1 MNDNT
6 PVDRDSVRAAELAH
20 REAMEFVDAAFLA
33 RRSGDLH
40 EEREYNRQALEK
52 ERQAANAIHD
62 CYDLEP
68 SRSVLYRSAAAL
80 AFCCDELE
88 EAKRLVACG
97 LAGQAVPIEI
107 EQELQDLGQ
116 DIERKLRN
124 VPSEIEQILQDHK
137 QDHKQDRERA
147 LHEADV
153 PRDSPIQVLVDPE
166 VPIQPPTGTVGP
178 QPAHPR
184 QELPTGLK
192 QSFQTCKPDRG
203 G

>member
-33 RRSGDLH
+33 RRSGNLH

-124 VPSEIEQILQDHK
+124 VPSKIEQILQDHK
-137 QDHKQDRERA
+137 QDRERA
-147 LHEADV
+147 LDEAAV
-153 PRDSPIQVLVDPE
+153 PRDSPIQVPIDPE
-166 VPIQPPTGTVGP
+166 VPIQPLTDTVGP
-178 QPAHPR
+178 RPAHPR

-192 QSFQTCKPDRG
+192 RPFQTYEPDWG
-203 G
+203 D

>member
-33 RRSGDLH
+33 RRSGDLE
-40 EEREYNRQALEK
+40 EERECNLQALDK
-52 ERQAANAIHD
+52 ERQAANAIRD

-80 AFCCDELE
+80 AFCCDDLK

-97 LAGQAVPIEI
+97 LAGKAVPIEI
-107 EQELQDLGQ
+107 EQELRDLGQ

-124 VPSEIEQILQDHK
+124 VPSKIEQILQDIE
-137 QDHKQDRERA
+137 QDLENPV
-147 LHEADV
+147 HESDV
-153 PRDSPIQVLVDPE
+153 PRDSPIKVPVDPE
-166 VPIQPPTGTVGP
+166 VPPQPPAGTVGP

-184 QELPTGLK
+184 QELPTRLK
-192 QSFQTCKPDRG
+192 QSYQTYEPD
-203 G
+203 

>member
-1 MNDNT
+1 MNENT

-33 RRSGDLH
+33 RRSGDLQR
-40 EEREYNRQALEK
+40 EREYNLQALDK
-52 ERQAANAIHD
+52 ERQAANAIRD

-88 EAKRLVACG
+88 EAKSLVACG

-124 VPSEIEQILQDHK
+124 VALEIEQILQELG
-137 QDHKQDRERA
+137 QDVENPM
-147 LHEADV
+147 HESAV
-153 PRDSPIQVLVDPE
+153 PRDSPVQVPVDPE

-184 QELPTGLK
+184 QELPTRLK
-192 QSFQTCKPDRG
+192 QSYQTYEPD
-203 G
+203 

>member
-1 MNDNT
+1 MNENT

-20 REAMEFVDAAFLA
+20 REAMEFVDAASLA
-33 RRSGDLH
+33 RRSGDFQR
-40 EEREYNRQALEK
+40 EREYNLQALDK
-52 ERQAANAIHD
+52 ERQAANAIRD

-97 LAGQAVPIEI
+97 LAGKAVPIEI
-107 EQELQDLGQ
+107 EQELRDLAQDV
-116 DIERKLRN
+116 EN
-124 VPSEIEQILQDHK
+124 PM
-137 QDHKQDRERA
+137 
-147 LHEADV
+147 HESAV
-153 PRDSPIQVLVDPE
+153 PRDSPIQVPVDPE

-184 QELPTGLK
+184 QELPTKAQAVL
-192 QSFQTCKPDRG
+192 SNIRA
-203 G
+203 

>member
-6 PVDRDSVRAAELAH
+6 QVDRDSVRAAELAH

-40 EEREYNRQALEK
+40 EERKCNRQALEK

-124 VPSEIEQILQDHK
+124 VPSKIEQMLQD
-137 QDHKQDRERA
+137 QKQDRERVLQELA
-147 LHEADV
+147 V
-153 PRDSPIQVLVDPE
+153 PRDSPIQVPVDPE
-166 VPIQPPTGTVGP
+166 VPPQPPMGTVGP

-184 QELPTGLK
+184 QELPTRLK
-192 QSFQTCKPDRG
+192 RPSQTYEPDWG
-203 G
+203 D